1 MLKRA
6 CFLSWVFISYFTAH
20 ASGAPTTARPYP
32 SPESKYVDGATKI
45 IQLILETVGLQASFE
60 VKKAN
65 VPNAAAVVYQGKR
78 YILYNP
84 SFIAAMDKAAGTPW
98 ASVAVLAHE
107 IGHHLNGHT
116 LDGKG
121 SLPAIELEADEFSG
135 FALRKM
141 GASLSEA
148 QIAMRIIA
156 TAKAT
161 RTHPARTDRLMAI
174 ANGWNRADD
183 QLNDRNVAQKNAR
196 APRKESLDQP
206 VLAERY
212 IVFDV
217 YFSFDPHTKYHVTKG
232 NNLVKLLDNQLQ
244 VLGKLLPTGK
254 RAYPLAFH
262 TGSEDFLLISSNGKI
277 VNEHGKT
284 LGYITPRR

>member
-6 CFLSWVFISYFTAH
+6 SLILFVLIAHFTVH
-20 ASGAPTTARPYP
+20 AAGPSTLVPSSHAATYP
-32 SPESKYVDGATKI
+32 DGATNI
-45 IQLILETVGLQASFE
+45 IELILETVGLRASFE

-65 VPNAAAVVYQGKR
+65 VPNAAAVVYHGKR

-141 GASLSEA
+141 GASLFEA
-148 QIAMRIIA
+148 QVAMRIIA
-156 TAKAT
+156 GAKAT

-174 ANGWNRADD
+174 ASGWNRADE
-183 QLNDRNVAQKNAR
+183 QLSEENMAGKNIR
-196 APRKESLDQP
+196 PGTKETFHSP
-206 VLAERY
+206 VLPKKA
-212 IVFDV
+212 IAFDV
-217 YFSFDPHTKYHVTKG
+217 HFSFDPDARYHVTKG
-232 NNLVKLLDNQLQ
+232 NNLVKLFDNELQ
-244 VLGKLLPTGK
+244 VLGKLLATGK

-262 TGSEDFLLISSNGKI
+262 TTSKDFLFISKTGKI
-277 VNEHGKT
+277 FNKHGNT
-284 LGYITPRR
+284 LGYITPAK